1 MQADWPKLSVR
12 HVSLVIKF
20 LWTVDLFEQG
30 QSKGLILCDQP
41 IKGFLY
47 SSLNVLKMVSAI

>member
-1 MQADWPKLSVR
+1 MQADWAKLSVR

-30 QSKGLILCDQP
+30 QSKGFNP
-41 IKGFLY
+41 
-47 SSLNVLKMVSAI
+47 V